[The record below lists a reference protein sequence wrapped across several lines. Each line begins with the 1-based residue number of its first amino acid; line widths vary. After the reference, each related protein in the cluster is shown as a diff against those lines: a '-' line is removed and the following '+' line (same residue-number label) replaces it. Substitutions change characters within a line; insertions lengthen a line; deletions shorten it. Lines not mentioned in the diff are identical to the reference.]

1 MSKFTSLLDNEE
13 KKLND
18 EQRAVVFADKNCVVS
33 AGAGS
38 GKTTVLSYRFLRL
51 VMDDEIKC
59 DRILTLT
66 FTRKAALEMRERITN
81 RLLDNRD
88 NAESIFCKYS

>member
-38 GKTTVLSYRFLRL
+38 GKTAVLTERVIRKLKSGIS
-51 VMDDEIKC
+51 IKNML
-59 DRILTLT
+59 ILTYT
-66 FTRKAALEMRERITN
+66 NISENFITPVIIVTT
-81 RLLDNRD
+81 
-88 NAESIFCKYS
+88 AISIFQA

>member
-33 AGAGS
+33 AGAGRQADCS
-38 GKTTVLSYRFLRL
+38 HHGC
-51 VMDDEIKC
+51 I
-59 DRILTLT
+59 
-66 FTRKAALEMRERITN
+66 
-81 RLLDNRD
+81 
-88 NAESIFCKYS
+88 